1 MECGDILPSQDA
13 LSSSA
18 HVMMVQNRL
27 GDSVTAVNTEV
38 GTSDISS
45 RIRQQESHGSHEVFW
60 TTHLAL
66 RNQTGP
72 LLGKLWVVIKNLL
85 GTIIHQVS
93 FGVSP
98 LALS

>member
-18 HVMMVQNRL
+18 HVMMVHRL

-85 GTIIHQVS
+85 GAIIHQVS